1 MCMSDSQSK
10 VVKTVQKYTSMDLD
24 EVENT
29 QSRLSS
35 LLISLLSEDHTKKID
50 ASLDE
55 ESDDEFDNFE
65 SPPPRKSNTIPEGS
79 PVSVTRKSSRSS
91 GSRRRSRSP
100 ANVR

>member
-1 MCMSDSQSK
+1 
-10 VVKTVQKYTSMDLD
+10 MDLD

-55 ESDDEFDNFE
+55 ESEDEYDEYE
-65 SPPPRKSNTIPEGS
+65 SPAARKSTIPEAS

-91 GSRRRSRSP
+91 TGSSRARSP
-100 ANVR
+100 VNVR